1 MSKFEY
7 LRFIESDNSFVI
19 KNVVLSYPHLFEK
32 WTNTPAK
39 PETARYGATFILDK
53 ETHAAEIA
61 ELQSV
66 LKPRQK
72 AKWKASIPADRL
84 ALRDGDATGK
94 EEYAGKMILVTSDKK
109 IPPNC
114 LDRNGK
120 RQLKESDDKLYAG
133 AIVNGRFNF
142 WDQDNA
148 EGGKR
153 INASLIG
160 VQFMDD
166 GERFSNVSRPAAD
179 ETFDDEGGGE
189 ASDGFDD

>member
-1 MSKFEY
+1 MSKFEN
-7 LRFIESDNSFVI
+7 LRIISENDFVI
-19 KNVVLSYPHLFEK
+19 RNVILSYPHLWEK
-32 WTNTPAK
+32 WSNNPSD
-39 PETARYGATFILDK
+39 PESKKRYGATFILDK
-53 ETHAAEIA
+53 ELHKEEIA
-61 ELQSV
+61 HLQSV
-66 LKPRQK
+66 LVARQK
-72 AKWKASIPADRL
+72 AKWKAKLPADRL

-94 EEYAGKMILVTSDKK
+94 EEYEGKMILVTSDKK

-153 INASLIG
+153 VNAALIG
-160 VQFMDD
+160 VQFMED
-166 GERFSNVSRPAAD
+166 GERFSNVSRPASE
-179 ETFDDEGGGE
+179 ETFDDEGGEPVG
-189 ASDGFDD
+189 DGFDD